1 MIRIVVD
8 TATSYYYL
16 SILKDDTILDEAYE
30 YGQGNHSET
39 LMPRL
44 ELMLKE
50 NNLKLKDVDEVYT
63 GIGPG
68 SYTGERISVVI
79 AKMIWAMN
87 NTKIYKFSTLA
98 LIASSK
104 DFESYPY
111 IDARRGNAYISH
123 FDKDFNRLMDD
134 EVVNTEEFFKGK
146 ETDKELIIESGKP
159 NPIKLIHSAEAV
171 LVEDVDKLTP
181 NYIQLVEAERKR
193 RGLEWLLLN

>member
-1 MIRIVVD
+1 MIRMIVD

-16 SILKDDTILDEAYE
+16 SILKDDEILDEAYE

-44 ELMLKE
+44 EKMLKD
-50 NNLKLKDVDEVYT
+50 NNITLKDIDEVYT

-79 AKMIWAMN
+79 AKMIWALN

-104 DFESYPY
+104 NGESYPY
-111 IDARRGNAYISH
+111 IDARRGNAYIAH
-123 FDKDFNRLMDD
+123 FDNDFNRLMDD
-134 EVVNTEEFFKGK
+134 EVVCVSEFFANK
-146 ETDKELIIESGKP
+146 EKDKELIIESGKP
-159 NPIKLIHSAEAV
+159 NPIKLIHSNEV
-171 LVEDVDKLTP
+171 SLVEDTDKLTP

-193 RGLEWLLLN
+193 RGLE

>member
-50 NNLKLKDVDEVYT
+50 NNLKLKDADEVYT

-104 DFESYPY
+104 DSESYPY

-134 EVVNTEEFFKGK
+134 EVVNVNEFFNGK
-146 ETDKELIIESGKP
+146 NKELIVESGLP
-159 NPIKLIHSAEAV
+159 NPIKLINSKEV
-171 LVEDVDKLTP
+171 KLVEDIDKLSP
-181 NYIQLVEAERKR
+181 NYIQLVEAERIR
-193 RGLEWLLLN
+193 RGLQ

>member
-1 MIRIVVD
+1 MIKMIVD

-16 SILKDDTILDEAYE
+16 SLLRDNEILEEAYE

-44 ELMLKE
+44 EKMLKD
-50 NNLKLKDVDEVYT
+50 NNLTLKDIEEVYT

-68 SYTGERISVVI
+68 SYTGVRISVVI
-79 AKMIWAMN
+79 AKMIWALN

-104 DFESYPY
+104 DSESYPY
-111 IDARRGNAYISH
+111 IDARRGNAYIAH
-123 FDKDFNRLMDD
+123 FDDNYNRLMTD
-134 EVVNTEEFFKGK
+134 EVVSVNEFFNEK
-146 ETDKELIIESGKP
+146 EKDKELIVESGKP
-159 NPIKLIHSAEAV
+159 NPIKLINSPEV
-171 LVEDVDKLTP
+171 ELVEDVDKLTP

-193 RGLEWLLLN
+193 RGLE

>member
-1 MIRIVVD
+1 MIKMIVD

-16 SILKDDTILDEAYE
+16 SLLRDNEILEEAYE

-44 ELMLKE
+44 EKMLKD
-50 NNLKLKDVDEVYT
+50 NNLTLKDIEEVYT

-68 SYTGERISVVI
+68 SYNGVRISVVI
-79 AKMIWAMN
+79 AKMIWALN

-104 DFESYPY
+104 DSESYPY
-111 IDARRGNAYISH
+111 IDARRGNAYIAH
-123 FDKDFNRLMDD
+123 FDDNYNRLMTD
-134 EVVNTEEFFKGK
+134 EVVSVNEFFNEK
-146 ETDKELIIESGKP
+146 EKDKELIVESGKP
-159 NPIKLIHSAEAV
+159 NPIKLINSPEV
-171 LVEDVDKLTP
+171 ELVEDVDKLTP

-193 RGLEWLLLN
+193 RGLE